1 MEKVITDY
9 KIDSKETL
17 YEGFV
22 TLEKLNIKHGDK
34 EFNREVLNT
43 TNSIAVIVYD
53 TQKKKYIFVQ
63 QYRAGAD
70 GLMVE
75 IVGGAI
81 DAGEKPEEAA
91 KREVMEE
98 TGYKVDYIN
107 HVKEFYLTP
116 GRANEVTSLFYC
128 EVSERV
134 TEDLGDGDEIISIVE
149 VEKLGLGG
157 KIFIEDPSNPKME
170 AGVESQMKPP
180 YQLID
185 AKSLIA
191 VMWLEN
197 SNTLRDMADV
207 ITQAK
212 IRSL

>member
-1 MEKVITDY
+1 MEKIITDY

-43 TNSIAVIVYD
+43 TNSIAAIVYD
-53 TQKKKYIFVQ
+53 TQKKKYIFVE

-75 IVGGAI
+75 VVGGAI
-81 DAGEKPEEAA
+81 DEGEKPEEAT

-157 KIFIEDPSNPKME
+157 KIFLEDPSNPKME
-170 AGVESQMKPP
+170 VGVESKMKPP